1 MPVTLVEFH
10 EPQRCSPR
18 LGRGRTLHGVHQIG
32 LVTTM
37 ITVQH
42 CRHHLRDLS
51 RHVASVS
58 GVTDRTMFGQRCTQ
72 RGHTTRPHHARSAS
86 SSSPWPQATTP
97 CRGDQTPPRSGT
109 RQPHGTNAPE
119 RSSTGPSPPVPPKSP
134 DPTTRTSTVARSA
147 PTTGSHTIAPRGT
160 LERPVRPTAPRGALL
175 STRRRQ

>member
-1 MPVTLVEFH
+1 
-10 EPQRCSPR
+10 
-18 LGRGRTLHGVHQIG
+18 
-32 LVTTM
+32 M

-51 RHVASVS
+51 RHITSVS

-72 RGHTTRPHHARSAS
+72 RGHTTRPHQARSAS

-147 PTTGSHTIAPRGT
+147 PTTALTMPDREPSPALSCLQLKRTHVRSQRGNKEKVDDGQ
-160 LERPVRPTAPRGALL
+160 LH
-175 STRRRQ
+175 TRRAPAGRLR